1 MLKAFLHRALV
12 ISRRNLCS
20 SLPALGA
27 NDFQEEPFQEGP
39 LLQPW
44 LAMSRAEAPRTT
56 TVCLLPDVTL
66 KAVGLAVYSGNLS
79 KRVVGAADFQKGV
92 PMFFC
97 GAACLHSLDFL
108 GLFLSLTGCPGFGLQ
123 QVTRRAGVYSSSK
136 SNCQTS
142 PIERR

>member
-92 PMFFC
+92 PMVFC

-108 GLFLSLTGCPGFGLQ
+108 GLFLSLT
-123 QVTRRAGVYSSSK
+123 VYIYIYIYK
-136 SNCQTS
+136 SRFRLYFCKNL
-142 PIERR
+142 